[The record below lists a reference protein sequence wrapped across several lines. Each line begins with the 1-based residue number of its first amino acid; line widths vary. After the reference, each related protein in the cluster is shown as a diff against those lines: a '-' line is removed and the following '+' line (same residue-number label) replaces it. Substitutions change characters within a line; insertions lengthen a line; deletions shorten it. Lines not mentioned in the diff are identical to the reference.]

1 MSGEQALVHLA
12 QSTAEA
18 VAGVLRALGVEDVTT
33 GPTTVAASAAQALQ
47 ALPTPGV
54 AANVAYVDGVT
65 GGNVFGLSTAGAR
78 LLAAATMG
86 GGEPQPDAE
95 LSEVELAAVSDAI
108 TKMMAAAAAATSAV
122 LATAI
127 EIGVPEIRTIAL
139 HAEAAEAFDDPA
151 AQATV
156 TALTL
161 AGEPCRL
168 VQLVPTAFVIRMTT
182 ALDDLG
188 AEIAALPS
196 ERSGE
201 EAGSIGASLRRSHL
215 RVWAE
220 VGRAQLPAGRVV
232 GLPSGALVELDRGA
246 EDPVDVYVNGL
257 RFATGRLVVDE
268 AGEWA
273 VRLEAILA
281 GAADRIHESTSPA
294 GTPDGSTP
302 AASR

>member
-95 LSEVELAAVSDAI
+95 LSEVELAAVSEAI

-139 HAEAAEAFDDPA
+139 QAEAAEAFDDPGRAGHRHSADPRRRAVPARA
-151 AQATV
+151 ARPDRV
-156 TALTL
+156 
-161 AGEPCRL
+161 
-168 VQLVPTAFVIRMTT
+168 
-182 ALDDLG
+182 
-188 AEIAALPS
+188 
-196 ERSGE
+196 
-201 EAGSIGASLRRSHL
+201 RRSHDD
-215 RVWAE
+215 
-220 VGRAQLPAGRVV
+220 
-232 GLPSGALVELDRGA
+232 GARR
-246 EDPVDVYVNGL
+246 P
-257 RFATGRLVVDE
+257 RR
-268 AGEWA
+268 
-273 VRLEAILA
+273 
-281 GAADRIHESTSPA
+281 
-294 GTPDGSTP
+294 
-302 AASR
+302 